1 MEVTDRK
8 VQQEG
13 LGLCKRC
20 LAFIREPCDDVD
32 ANARIGDDVANGL
45 DAFPVA
51 ASIDL
56 STGSEPLWSGMW
68 KWGWN
73 LLLATWAMIS
83 GVKRLGSMLLMRNR
97 SAGTSLSRAW
107 TKSKNDS
114 PVDLPN
120 DVHPGQYNLLGS

>member
-1 MEVTDRK
+1 M
-8 VQQEG
+8 
-13 LGLCKRC
+13 
-20 LAFIREPCDDVD
+20 
-32 ANARIGDDVANGL
+32 
-45 DAFPVA
+45 
-51 ASIDL
+51 ASMRSRYSAVRYRLRIDL

-73 LLLATWAMIS
+73 LLLSATWAMIS

-114 PVDLPN
+114 PVDLPKSPMFTP
-120 DVHPGQYNLLGS
+120 VSTISLAP